1 MQRRIFLQ
9 SLAIGAATI
18 AAGDVF
24 AEAKK
29 ARNYGV
35 QLYTVRQPIAKDLE
49 KTLTQLKAMGYN
61 KVELFGYDGKFF
73 GKTAQEF
80 KQILNNTGL
89 KAVSSHHMAGL
100 AMKMKGSISEG
111 WDQAIED
118 MHTIGA
124 EYMVCAFLFP
134 NERTADN
141 YNKLPDMFNKA
152 GEKTKAAGIQFA
164 YHNHD
169 FEFEKFADSTLMDF
183 LITKTQPELV
193 KIELD
198 LYWISKTGNDPVA
211 YFTKYPGRFPLWHV
225 KDMEKGTNAITE
237 VGNGVIDF
245 DRIFA
250 ARKTAGLKHWFVE
263 QDVSKGDIFESL
275 KSSHS
280 YLDGKKY
287 KV

>member
-1 MQRRIFLQ
+1 MQRRTFIQ
-9 SLAIGAATI
+9 SLAIGAATF

-49 KTLTQLKAMGYN
+49 KTLTQLKSMGYD

-89 KAVSSHHMAGL
+89 KAVSSHHMSGL
-100 AMKMKGSISEG
+100 GMKAKGSISEG

-118 MHTIGA
+118 MHTVGA

-134 NERTADN
+134 NERTAEN
-141 YNKLPDMFNKA
+141 YAKLPDMFNKA
-152 GEKTKAAGIQFA
+152 GEKAKAAKIQFA

-169 FEFEKFADSTLMDF
+169 FEFEKYGDSTVMDH
-183 LITKTQPELV
+183 LIIKTSPDLV
-193 KIELD
+193 KMELD

-211 YFTKYPGRFPLWHV
+211 YFNKYPGRFPLWHV
-225 KDMEKGTNAITE
+225 KDMEKGTNGITE

-250 ARKTAGLKHWFVE
+250 ARKKAGLKHWFVE

-275 KSSHS
+275 KTSHS